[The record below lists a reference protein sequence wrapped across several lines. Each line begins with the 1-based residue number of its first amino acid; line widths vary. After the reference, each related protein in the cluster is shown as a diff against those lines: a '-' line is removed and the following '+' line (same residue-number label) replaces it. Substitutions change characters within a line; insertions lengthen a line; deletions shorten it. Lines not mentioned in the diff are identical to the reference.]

1 MLWSLRKEAIDM
13 NPQRIYQHNNPGRLI
28 FGPKSL
34 NELAKEIPVNEVPL
48 VITDRGVSKSG
59 VLQRV
64 TDVLGGA
71 GIRHHIFDGIEP
83 DPPMEVVEKAVSL
96 YQKQGCTMVIGLG
109 GGSSIDG
116 AKAVGLMVSR
126 PGDIREYGAGK
137 VIDGQLITIY
147 AIPTTAGTGSEVTSV
162 AVITDRENKIKMVLR
177 GAQLIPKCVFLDP
190 ELLAFIPQ
198 KVAAETGAD
207 ALTHAIE
214 TYVSL
219 NSTVITE
226 GLALSAITIIG
237 KYLRRMVGNPE
248 DMEAAEHMLL
258 ASCMAGLAFANGGLG
273 LVHSLAHPVGAH
285 FHLSHGLSCSLY
297 LPFVMEF
304 NLLACPEKFA
314 AIAGALGEDIRGKS
328 CHHAAKESVKAVRE
342 LFADIGIPR
351 NFSDLGVP
359 FQLHPKMVEDALAA
373 VPTQLNPRK
382 PNKDQMTNLFNAPLD
397 QR

>member
-1 MLWSLRKEAIDM
+1 M
-13 NPQRIYQHNNPGRLI
+13 NPQRVYQHYNPGRLI

-34 NELAKEIPVNEVPL
+34 NELAKEIPANEVPL
-48 VITDRGVSKSG
+48 IITDKGVSKAG
-59 VLQRV
+59 ILKKV
-64 TDVLGGA
+64 TDVLEGA
-71 GIRHHIFDGIEP
+71 GISYHIFDGIEP

-96 YQKQGCTMVIGLG
+96 YQKHGCTLVIGLG

-116 AKAVGLMVSR
+116 AKSVSLMASR
-126 PGDIREYGAGK
+126 QGSIREYGAGK
-137 VIDGQLITIY
+137 VIDGQLIPIY
-147 AIPTTAGTGSEVTSV
+147 AIPTTAGTGSEVTGV

-198 KVAAETGAD
+198 KVAAETGGD

-226 GLALSAITIIG
+226 GLALSSIAIIG

-258 ASCMAGLAFANGGLG
+258 ASCMAGLSFANGGLG
-273 LVHSLAHPVGAH
+273 LVHSLAHPVGVH
-285 FHLSHGLSCSLY
+285 FHLSHGLSCALY

-304 NLLACPEKFA
+304 NLLTCPEKFA
-314 AIAGALGEDIRGKS
+314 SIAEALGEDIRGMS
-328 CHHAAKESVKAVRE
+328 CHRAAKESVKAVRE

-351 NFSDLGVP
+351 NFSDLGVT

-373 VPTQLNPRK
+373 VPTKANPRRPDK
-382 PNKDQMTNLFNAPLD
+382 EQIMNLFKAPLD

>member
-1 MLWSLRKEAIDM
+1 M
-13 NPQRIYQHNNPGRLI
+13 NPQRVYQHYNPGRLI

-34 NELAKEIPVNEVPL
+34 NELAKEIPANEVPL
-48 VITDRGVSKSG
+48 IITDKGVSKAG
-59 VLQRV
+59 ILKKV
-64 TDVLGGA
+64 TDVLEGA
-71 GIRHHIFDGIEP
+71 GIRYHIFDGIEP

-96 YQKQGCTMVIGLG
+96 YQKHGCTLVIGLG

-116 AKAVGLMVSR
+116 AKSVSLMASR
-126 PGDIREYGAGK
+126 QGSIREYGAGK
-137 VIDGQLITIY
+137 VIDGQLIPIY
-147 AIPTTAGTGSEVTSV
+147 AIPTTAGTGSEVTGV

-198 KVAAETGAD
+198 KVAAETGGD

-226 GLALSAITIIG
+226 GLALSSIAIIG

-258 ASCMAGLAFANGGLG
+258 ASCMAGLSFANGGLG
-273 LVHSLAHPVGAH
+273 LVHSLAHPVGVH
-285 FHLSHGLSCSLY
+285 FHLSHGLSCALY

-304 NLLACPEKFA
+304 NLLTCPEKFA
-314 AIAGALGEDIRGKS
+314 SIAEALGEDIRGMS
-328 CHHAAKESVKAVRE
+328 CHRAAKESVKAVRE

-351 NFSDLGVP
+351 NFSDLGVT

-373 VPTQLNPRK
+373 VPTKANPRRPDK
-382 PNKDQMTNLFNAPLD
+382 EQITNLFNAPLD

>member
-1 MLWSLRKEAIDM
+1 
-13 NPQRIYQHNNPGRLI
+13 
-28 FGPKSL
+28 
-34 NELAKEIPVNEVPL
+34 
-48 VITDRGVSKSG
+48 
-59 VLQRV
+59 
-64 TDVLGGA
+64 
-71 GIRHHIFDGIEP
+71 
-83 DPPMEVVEKAVSL
+83 MEVVAKAVSL
-96 YQKQGCTMVIGLG
+96 YKKHGCTMLVGLG

-116 AKAVGLMVSR
+116 AKAVSLMASR

-137 VIDGQLITIY
+137 VIDGQIVPIY
-147 AIPTTAGTGSEVTSV
+147 AIPTTAGTGSEVTGV

-190 ELLAFIPQ
+190 ELLAFIPP

-226 GLALSAITIIG
+226 GLALSSITIIG
-237 KYLRRMVGNPE
+237 KYLRRIVGNPE
-248 DMEAAEHMLL
+248 DMEAAEQMLL

-273 LVHSLAHPVGAH
+273 LAHSLAHPMGAYYH
-285 FHLSHGLSCSLY
+285 FSHGLSCSLY

-304 NLLACPEKFA
+304 NLLTCPEKYA
-314 AIAGALGEDIRGKS
+314 AIAEALGEDIRGMS
-328 CHHAAKESVKAVRE
+328 RRCAAKVSVKAVRE

-351 NFSDLGVP
+351 NFSDLGVI

-373 VPTQLNPRK
+373 VPTTLNPRK
-382 PNKDQMTNLFNAPLD
+382 PNKEQITNLFNAPLD

>member
-1 MLWSLRKEAIDM
+1 M
-13 NPQRIYQHNNPGRLI
+13 NPQRVYQHSNPGRLI
-28 FGPKSL
+28 FGPKSI
-34 NELAKEIPVNEVPL
+34 NELTKEIPANEIPL
-48 VITDRGVSKSG
+48 IITDQGVSKAG
-59 VLQRV
+59 ILKKV
-64 TDVLGGA
+64 TDVLEEA
-71 GIRHHIFDGIEP
+71 GIRYHIFDGIEP

-96 YQKQGCTMVIGLG
+96 YQKHGCTLLIGLG
-109 GGSSIDG
+109 GGSSIDC
-116 AKAVGLMVSR
+116 AKAVSLMASR
-126 PGDIREYGAGK
+126 QGDIREYFAGK
-137 VIDGQLITIY
+137 GIDGQLIPIY
-147 AIPTTAGTGSEVTSV
+147 AIPTTAGTGSEVTGV

-190 ELLAFIPQ
+190 ELLAFIPS

-226 GLALSAITIIG
+226 GLALSSITLIG

-248 DMEAAEHMLL
+248 DMEAAEQMLL
-258 ASCMAGLAFANGGLG
+258 ASCMAGLSFANGGLG
-273 LVHSLAHPVGAH
+273 LVHSLAHPVGTH

-304 NLLACPEKFA
+304 NLLTCPEKFA
-314 AIAGALGEDIRGKS
+314 AIAEALGEDIRGMS
-328 CHHAAKESVKAVRE
+328 CHRAARESVKAVRE

-351 NFSDLGVP
+351 NFSDLGIA

-373 VPTQLNPRK
+373 VPTKANPRRPDK
-382 PNKDQMTNLFNAPLD
+382 EQITNLFTAPLD

>member
-1 MLWSLRKEAIDM
+1 MH
-13 NPQRIYQHNNPGRLI
+13 PQRVYLHNNPGRLI

-34 NELAKEIPVNEVPL
+34 NELAKEIPANEVPL

-59 VLQRV
+59 ILKRV
-64 TDVLGGA
+64 TDVLEGA

-83 DPPMEVVEKAVSL
+83 DPPVEVVEKAVSL
-96 YQKQGCTMVIGLG
+96 YQKHGCTLVIGLG

-116 AKAVGLMVSR
+116 AKSVSLMASH

-137 VIDGQLITIY
+137 VIDGQLIPIY
-147 AIPTTAGTGSEVTSV
+147 AIPTTAGTGSEVTGL

-177 GAQLIPKCVFLDP
+177 GAPHLIPKCVFLDP

-214 TYVSL
+214 SYVSL

-226 GLALSAITIIG
+226 GLALSSITLIG
-237 KYLRRMVGNPE
+237 KYLCRMVGNPE

-258 ASCMAGLAFANGGLG
+258 ASYLAGFSFSNGGLG
-273 LVHSLAHPVGAH
+273 LVHSLAHPVGAY
-285 FHLSHGLSCSLY
+285 FHLSHGLTCALY

-304 NLLACPEKFA
+304 NLLTCPEKFA
-314 AIAGALGEDIRGKS
+314 SVAAALGEDVRGMS
-328 CHHAAKESVKAVRE
+328 CHRAAKESVKAVRE
-342 LFADIGIPR
+342 LFTDIGIPR
-351 NFSDLGVP
+351 NFSDLGVA
-359 FQLHPKMVEDALAA
+359 FQLHPKMVEEALAA
-373 VPTQLNPRK
+373 VPTKANPRR
-382 PNKDQMTNLFNAPLD
+382 PDKDQITNIFKAPLD
-397 QR
+397 

>member
-1 MLWSLRKEAIDM
+1 M
-13 NPQRIYQHNNPGRLI
+13 NPQRIYQHYNPGRLI

-34 NELAKEIPVNEVPL
+34 NELAKEIPASEIPL
-48 VITDRGVSKSG
+48 VITDQGVSKSG
-59 VLQRV
+59 ILKKV
-64 TDVLGGA
+64 TDVLEGA
-71 GIRHHIFDGIEP
+71 GIRYHIFDGIEP

-96 YQKQGCTMVIGLG
+96 YQKHGCTMVIGLG

-116 AKAVGLMVSR
+116 AKAVSLMASR
-126 PGDIREYGAGK
+126 QGDIREYGAGK
-137 VIDGQLITIY
+137 VIDGQLIPIY
-147 AIPTTAGTGSEVTSV
+147 AIPTTAGTGSEVTGI

-198 KVAAETGAD
+198 KVAAETGGD

-226 GLALSAITIIG
+226 GLALSSITIIG

-258 ASCMAGLAFANGGLG
+258 ASCMAGLSFANGGLG
-273 LVHSLAHPVGAH
+273 LVHSLAHPVGTH

-297 LPFVMEF
+297 LPLVMEF
-304 NLLACPEKFA
+304 NLLTCPEKFA
-314 AIAGALGEDIRGKS
+314 AIAEALGEDIRGMS
-328 CHHAAKESVKAVRE
+328 CHRAAKESVKAVRE

-351 NFSDLGVP
+351 NFSDLGVT

-373 VPTQLNPRK
+373 VPTKANPRRPDK
-382 PNKDQMTNLFNAPLD
+382 EQITNLFKAPLD

>member
-1 MLWSLRKEAIDM
+1 M
-13 NPQRIYQHNNPGRLI
+13 NPQRVYQHNNPGRLI
-28 FGPKSL
+28 FGPKSV
-34 NELAKEIPVNEVPL
+34 NELANEIPANEIPL
-48 VITDRGVSKSG
+48 VITDKGVSKSG
-59 VLQRV
+59 ILKKV
-64 TDVLGGA
+64 TDVLDGA
-71 GIRHHIFDGIEP
+71 GICYHIFDGIEP

-96 YQKQGCTMVIGLG
+96 YQKHGCTLVIGLG

-116 AKAVGLMVSR
+116 AKSVSLMASR
-126 PGDIREYGAGK
+126 QGSIREYGAGK
-137 VIDGQLITIY
+137 VIEGQLTPIY
-147 AIPTTAGTGSEVTSV
+147 AIPTTAGTGSEVTGV

-177 GAQLIPKCVFLDP
+177 GTQLIPKCVFLDP
-190 ELLAFIPQ
+190 ELLAFIPP

-214 TYVSL
+214 TYISL

-258 ASCMAGLAFANGGLG
+258 ASCMAGLSFANGGLG

-285 FHLSHGLSCSLY
+285 FHLSHGLSCALY

-304 NLLACPEKFA
+304 NLLTCPEKFA
-314 AIAGALGEDIRGKS
+314 SVAAALGEDIRGMS
-328 CHHAAKESVKAVRE
+328 CHRAAKESVKAVRE

-351 NFSDLGVP
+351 KFSDLGVT
-359 FQLHPKMVEDALAA
+359 FQLHPKMVEEALAA
-373 VPTQLNPRK
+373 VPTKANPRRSDK
-382 PNKDQMTNLFNAPLD
+382 EQITNLFKAPLG
-397 QR
+397 